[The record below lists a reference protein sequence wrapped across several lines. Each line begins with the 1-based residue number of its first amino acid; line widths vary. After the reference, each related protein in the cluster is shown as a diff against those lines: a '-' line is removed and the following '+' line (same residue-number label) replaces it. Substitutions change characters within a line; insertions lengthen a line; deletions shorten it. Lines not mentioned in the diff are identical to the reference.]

1 MRSAIAERTDAP
13 TVIAASTARPV
24 LLVTIDVRFA
34 EDAVAFATDSAAA
47 AHARLFVVDVIP
59 AMRVPAPGNVRMFG
73 SPGVLI
79 EQQEIAAA
87 ARARGIAAQTAVLSH
102 PRPLR
107 AVRGVLDEHAIGVLV
122 FGPDR
127 RKYGRRR
134 YQRHAAL
141 LRREAPCL
149 VWPLD

>member
-1 MRSAIAERTDAP
+1 MSAVAERTDAP
-13 TVIAASTARPV
+13 AAVAGFEAGAV
-24 LLVTIDVRFA
+24 LLVTIDVRYA
-34 EDAVAFATDSAAA
+34 DDAVAFATDSAAEA
-47 AHARLFVVDVIP
+47 RARLLVVDVIP

-87 ARARGIAAQTAVLSH
+87 ARARGITAQTAVLSH

-107 AVRGVLDEHAIGVLV
+107 AVRGVLEEHAIGILV

-127 RKYGRRR
+127 GRYGRRR
-134 YQRHAAL
+134 HRRHVAL